1 MTKREIISNIKENLL
16 ELSEVTFDKLNCKN
30 NICVKILFN
39 KAYTQEE
46 IKVLI
51 DDVANL
57 APDTKI
63 LLWYLQKL
71 YHKK

>member
-16 ELSEVTFDKLNCKN
+16 ELNEVTFDNLNSKN

-46 IKVLI
+46 VKGLL
-51 DDVANL
+51 DDVAKM
-57 APDTKI
+57 APDAKI
-63 LLWYLQKL
+63 LAWYLQKL
-71 YHKK
+71 YCKK